1 MNERIYSS
9 ACINQLNNLV
19 YQLLCCMFRFQV
31 FKKRKRKKKKKKS
44 FPDDASNNIY
54 AKFC

>member
-19 YQLLCCMFRFQV
+19 YQLLCCLFRFQV
-31 FKKRKRKKKKKKS
+31 FKKRKRKRKKVFLTTRQIIFMQS
-44 FPDDASNNIY
+44 FVN
-54 AKFC
+54 

>member
-1 MNERIYSS
+1 MNKRIYSS

-19 YQLLCCMFRFQV
+19 YQLLCCLFRFQV
-31 FKKRKRKKKKKKS
+31 FKKRKRKKV
-44 FPDDASNNIY
+44 FLTTRQNNIY